1 METSSLDLSRV
12 KWSKTTA
19 LAAPATYQALMN
31 QLFSP
36 YIGQFMDVY
45 LDDIIIYSNS
55 INEHVE
61 HVKTVIDILT
71 REKLYL
77 SKKKL
82 YFLCSE
88 MKILGRI
95 VSDHGIW
102 MDPYKVDSVLAWKTP
117 TNRDLLRGFLGSVGY
132 LAEDIPN
139 IRIPM
144 GVLHGLTGDT
154 VPFRWGFTEQRTFE
168 DVKALVQAARVH
180 NRVPLDYT
188 SAYHLSSYN

>member
-1 METSSLDLSRV
+1 MMD
-12 KWSKTTA
+12 SKDAYEQIRIAPEHVHRTATTTPDGNMICHVIQQGDCN
-19 LAAPATYQALMN
+19 APATYQALMN

-88 MKILGRI
+88 MKILG
-95 VSDHGIW
+95 
-102 MDPYKVDSVLAWKTP
+102 
-117 TNRDLLRGFLGSVGY
+117 
-132 LAEDIPN
+132 
-139 IRIPM
+139 
-144 GVLHGLTGDT
+144 
-154 VPFRWGFTEQRTFE
+154 
-168 DVKALVQAARVH
+168 
-180 NRVPLDYT
+180 
-188 SAYHLSSYN
+188 